1 MDGQGLRVAVVQAR
15 FNREITDGLAN
26 GAMEALEQCKV
37 DAARKFLVPGAFEI
51 PLMCQK
57 LAQTK
62 KFDGIIA
69 LGAVVRGE
77 TPHFDYVSKA
87 VTDGILRVMLDSGVP
102 IAFGVLTA
110 NNLAQAAAR
119 AKAGEGN
126 KGGETALALVE
137 TIIGIKKISKYFELR
152 NLLR

>member
-1 MDGQGLRVAVVQAR
+1 MENNIFTAMDGRGLRVAVVQAR
-15 FNREITDGLAN
+15 FNRQITDGLAN

-37 DAARKFLVPGAFEI
+37 TAAEKFLVPGAFEI

-87 VTDGILRVMLDSGVP
+87 VTDGILRAMLDSGVP
-102 IAFGVLTA
+102 IAFGVLTV

-137 TIIGIKKISKYFELR
+137 TIIEIKKLG
-152 NLLR
+152 N